1 MPEKN
6 LTNSSRSLRD
16 YVLLA
21 LKGMGMG
28 AADVVPGVSGGT
40 IAFIS
45 GIYEE
50 LIDSIKSINHIALK
64 TLFTQ
69 GIAAFWKHINGTFLA
84 VLLIGIAISIV
95 SLAKLISYLLQEQPV
110 LIWSFFFGLILA
122 STWFVAK
129 KITKLDVTGVI
140 AFIFGTAVAY
150 YITIATPAQTP
161 ETWWFIFLSG
171 AIAICAMILPGIS
184 GSFILLLMGKYH
196 YVLNAVKML
205 DLKTIVLFTLGCGI
219 GIISFAQV
227 ISWLFKKFHNATLAL
242 LTGFMVGSLNKV
254 WPWKIVTEYRIN
266 SKGEM
271 EPFLER
277 SVTVREFEMATG
289 QSGSL
294 FYALT
299 FMLVGVLLII
309 FFEKLANHKNK
320 KA

>member
-1 MPEKN
+1 MSEHN
-6 LTNSSRSLRD
+6 VTNNSRTFRE
-16 YVLLA
+16 YVVLA

-50 LIDSIKSINHIALK
+50 LIESIKSLNHIALK
-64 TLFTQ
+64 TLFSQ
-69 GIAAFWKHINGTFLA
+69 GIAAFWKHINGTFLF
-84 VLLIGIAISIV
+84 VLLGGIATSIV
-95 SLAKLISYLLQEQPV
+95 SLARLISFLLHEHPV
-110 LIWSFFFGLILA
+110 MIWSFFFGLILA

-129 KITKLDVTGVI
+129 KITKLDVLGGF
-140 AFIFGTAVAY
+140 AFLFGTAVAY

-161 ETWWFIFLSG
+161 EAWWFIFLSG

-196 YVLNAVKML
+196 FILNAVKAL
-205 DLKTIVLFTLGCGI
+205 DFKTIVLFALGCGV

-254 WPWKIVTEYRIN
+254 WPWKIVTEYRVN

-271 EPFLER
+271 VPFLER

-289 QSGSL
+289 QTGSL
-294 FYALT
+294 FYALSL
-299 FMLVGVLLII
+299 MLVGVLLIV
-309 FFEKLANHKNK
+309 FFEKLANRKN
-320 KA
+320 AIV